1 MSQFMSIPSKCILD
15 ISILNS
21 HRHFKFFMSKTKSF
35 QPLTHGK
42 ISSITEFWFLDN
54 VSNTRSTNIFMTS
67 SDVPLAYLGYIYFLI
82 TQSILVLTL
91 SRSSQHI
98 YYLYSIFRQVK
109 SCIFN
114 PEIILIS
121 VLPITTLSCLLKTT
135 SYIHSFICI
144 TFCIFQSKYVL

>member
-1 MSQFMSIPSKCILD
+1 MM
-15 ISILNS
+15 
-21 HRHFKFFMSKTKSF
+21 
-35 QPLTHGK
+35 
-42 ISSITEFWFLDN
+42 
-54 VSNTRSTNIFMTS
+54 SNTRSTNIFMTS

-91 SRSSQHI
+91 YRSAHI
-98 YYLYSIFRQVK
+98 FLYSILRQVK

-121 VLPITTLSCLLKTT
+121 VLPITTLSCLLKIT

-144 TFCIFQSKYVL
+144 TFRIFQSKYASIGTFDILILLGNLQSLLINLNIELYD